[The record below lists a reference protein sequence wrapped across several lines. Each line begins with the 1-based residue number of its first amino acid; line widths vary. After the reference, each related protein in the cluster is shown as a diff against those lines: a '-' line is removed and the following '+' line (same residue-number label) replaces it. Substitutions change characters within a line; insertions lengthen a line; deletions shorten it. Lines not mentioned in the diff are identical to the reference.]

1 MSLKKEEN
9 IKQTKLIRKQGA
21 SGVLTQKQTRP
32 IVQQGEQTDI
42 EDELDYESE
51 EEFDVLVQTHLSH
64 LISAVDDDDDD
75 NIANAFGHV
84 VGEDSTRWIP
94 SSEARKAAENALA
107 REAASQ
113 YFAYQPYS
121 IDDIFDFSERKR
133 PLWDVFWNHG
143 VAALAQQTA
152 AADADARP
160 PPSIST
166 STAPPGTSD
175 TPIRLD

>member
-1 MSLKKEEN
+1 MP
-9 IKQTKLIRKQGA
+9 G
-21 SGVLTQKQTRP
+21 QKGT
-32 IVQQGEQTDI
+32 
-42 EDELDYESE
+42 LWN
-51 EEFDVLVQTHLSH
+51 EFDVPVQTHLSH
-64 LISAVDDDDDD
+64 LISAVDDDDND
-75 NIANAFGHV
+75 NIANAFGYV

-121 IDDIFDFSERKR
+121 INDISNFSERKR

-143 VAALAQQTA
+143 VAALARQT

-166 STAPPGTSD
+166 LAAQLGTSD
-175 TPIRLD
+175 IPITLH

>member
-1 MSLKKEEN
+1 MSESASC
-9 IKQTKLIRKQGA
+9 KQQLGEDIPLLA
-21 SGVLTQKQTRP
+21 QTRP

-42 EDELDYESE
+42 EDGLDYESE
-51 EEFDVLVQTHLSH
+51 EDFDVMVQTHLSH

-75 NIANAFGHV
+75 NTANVFGHV

-94 SSEARKAAENALA
+94 SSEARKATENALA
-107 REAASQ
+107 HEAASQ

-121 IDDIFDFSERKR
+121 IDDIFDFSEEEW

-152 AADADARP
+152 AADANARP
-160 PPSIST
+160 PPSISS
-166 STAPPGTSD
+166 STAPSGTSN
-175 TPIRLD
+175 TPIRLY

>member
-1 MSLKKEEN
+1 MEE
-9 IKQTKLIRKQGA
+9 
-21 SGVLTQKQTRP
+21 
-32 IVQQGEQTDI
+32 EW
-42 EDELDYESE
+42 DYESE
-51 EEFDVLVQTHLSH
+51 EEFDVLVQTHLLH
-64 LISAVDDDDDD
+64 LISAVDDDDDN

-94 SSEARKAAENALA
+94 SSEARKATKKALA
-107 REAASQ
+107 CEEASQ
-113 YFAYQPYS
+113 YFTYQPYS
-121 IDDIFDFSERKR
+121 INDIFDFSERKR

-175 TPIRLD
+175 TPIRLY